1 MPRDREIAALTG
13 GAMVT
18 WSTLSTTS
26 HKVMKSLGVHG
37 NLLLQAMMQGPLAT
51 MTGLKQT
58 NGSTTTVC
66 RTTRHGMA
74 TTNGRNPAVGSI
86 TSLRMTSMMATRT
99 TTVKRMPTRSVA
111 MALGSHKLGQM
122 ICSCNL
128 GQNTKVKPMKQ
139 FRSVMKNNNNLL
151 PQVST
156 SLAPGDSRVKS
167 HWSPMKRSK
176 AVG

>member
-1 MPRDREIAALTG
+1 MPMDREIAALTG

-18 WSTLSTTS
+18 WSTLSTMS

-37 NLLLQAMMQGPLAT
+37 MAT
-51 MTGLKQT
+51 MTGLGQT

-66 RTTRHGMA
+66 TTTRHGMA

-99 TTVKRMPTRSVA
+99 TTAKRMLTRSVA

-122 ICSCNL
+122 TCSCNL
-128 GQNTKVKPMKQ
+128 VQNTKVNPMKQ

>member
-1 MPRDREIAALTG
+1 MPMHREIAALTG

-37 NLLLQAMMQGPLAT
+37 NLLLQAMMQGTLAT
-51 MTGLKQT
+51 MTGVRAQQQSARLQ
-58 NGSTTTVC
+58 
-66 RTTRHGMA
+66 GM
-74 TTNGRNPAVGSI
+74 GWPQPMGGIQQFI

-122 ICSCNL
+122 TCSSNL
-128 GQNTKVKPMKQ
+128 GQNTKVNPMKQ
-139 FRSVMKNNNNLL
+139 YRSATTCFLK
-151 PQVST
+151 
-156 SLAPGDSRVKS
+156 
-167 HWSPMKRSK
+167 
-176 AVG
+176 